1 MKSKLVA
8 AMSAA
13 FVVVL
18 ASPASAGG
26 FLAETF
32 VKPFSPSLARKLDKE
47 HAKLGNPL
55 EHFANITAGAAA
67 DSLLPGSGPAVTA
80 ALEAR
85 RATK

>member
-18 ASPASAGG
+18 ASPASAGR

-47 HAKLGNPL
+47 HAKLGTRSSISPTSQPVQPRTPCFPAL
-55 EHFANITAGAAA
+55 
-67 DSLLPGSGPAVTA
+67 DLP
-80 ALEAR
+80 
-85 RATK
+85 